1 MEVVPYEPEFL
12 RSGLPIPQY
21 PVRGISALLRRH
33 LLGRHGT
40 AFTRAYRTT
49 IASAAAE
56 CVLAVTS
63 LTLPPPWQ
71 RAAVIGSAVLGLYVI
86 LRALAL
92 AVFEKRQ
99 RMFEREWISTQT
111 EVLRRHAFDVVRFT
125 VQDISSV
132 PYLRRSYDLTRPADL
147 RDLLERQERERA
159 GQHWSQA
166 TAEFSYL
173 ADRGTLAIGEAK
185 RELAELT
192 FLRGQASAG
201 RASIRFPQAYYVGRL
216 GQGPAQR
223 TYWTLSGDVMIAV
236 SEPAYDHG
244 SAEASGLGSAR

>member
-1 MEVVPYEPEFL
+1 VEVVPYEPEYL

-21 PVRGISALLRRH
+21 PVRGLPALLRRH

-40 AFTRAYRTT
+40 AFAHAYRTT
-49 IASAAAE
+49 VACAAAE
-56 CVLAVTS
+56 CLLAITS
-63 LTLPPPWQ
+63 LILPPPWQ
-71 RAAVIGSAVLGLYVI
+71 RTAVIGSGVLGLYVI

-99 RMFEREWISTQT
+99 RAFEREWITTQT

-132 PYLRRSYDLTRPADL
+132 PYLRHTYDLTRPADV
-147 RDLLERQERERA
+147 RDLLQRQERERA

-166 TAEFSYL
+166 TVEFSYL
-173 ADRGTLAIGEAK
+173 ADRGTLAMAEAH
-185 RELAELT
+185 RDLT
-192 FLRGQASAG
+192 EIRFLRGQAPAG
-201 RASIRFPQAYYVGRL
+201 RASVRFPRAYYVGRL

-236 SEPAYDHG
+236 SEPAYDRG
-244 SAEASGLGSAR
+244 SAKASGLGSAR